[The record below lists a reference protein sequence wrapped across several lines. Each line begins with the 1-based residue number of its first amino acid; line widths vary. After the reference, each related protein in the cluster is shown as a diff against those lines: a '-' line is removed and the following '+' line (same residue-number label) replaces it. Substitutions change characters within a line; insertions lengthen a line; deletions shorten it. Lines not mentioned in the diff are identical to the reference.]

1 MQLDQLQLDL
11 RPRTNAQALDL
22 GFALLRAN
30 ATSVYTV
37 WLMLWLPLVGIC
49 TLLAFSVPALGFWVG
64 GWWLMLAWLVR
75 PWLERAPLYMLARQ
89 VFGEQVT
96 WQETLRAWPKQL
108 GGGFVRLFFL
118 RPFAAG
124 RGLYQAIWQL
134 EGARKKGARYR
145 IRVIGK
151 HTAGSA
157 NWFGV
162 ACAHFEGIIQIG
174 FFALIGLFYSDADA
188 MNPFSLFVDAGTE
201 PSTAII
207 ACSIIAFA
215 VSGAIIGP
223 IYVACCFTLYLN
235 RRATLEAWDLEI
247 ALRQMKPVVEK
258 QSGITSRIASLFI
271 LVLIS
276 SQFIFSNSAFAQ
288 KASPTQLNK
297 PICEKEKLVFDNTPQ
312 RADTTDPA
320 LKQTRQDI
328 DRIYQDSDF
337 QFYECKENWGPKFEK
352 KNKKEKIDA
361 DTEAM
366 IRRIAL
372 TLKYLFIA
380 ITLAFVIWLISRYRG
395 QFFNFDR
402 STKMRAATEVGGL
415 DIRPETLP
423 EDVASSAL
431 ALWQRGEQRAAIG
444 LLYRASLARMVEH
457 HQLNINQGATENDC
471 LENARGALSQGQFSS
486 MVFVT
491 LEICTNIWL
500 RAAYA
505 NQYPEDIEALCQQW
519 RSTFDRV
526 QEEGLK

>member
-30 ATSVYTV
+30 AVSVYTV

-49 TLLAFSVPALGFWVG
+49 TVLAFSLPALGFWVG
-64 GWWLMLAWLVR
+64 GWWLMLAWFAR

-96 WQETLRAWPKQL
+96 WQDTLRAWPSQI

-157 NWFGV
+157 NWFGL
-162 ACAHFEGIIQIG
+162 ACAHFELIIQVGI
-174 FFALIGLFYSDADA
+174 FALIGLFMSDADA
-188 MNPFSLFVDAGTE
+188 MNPFSLFVDAGTK
-201 PSTAII
+201 PPAVLIV
-207 ACSIIAFA
+207 CSIIAFA

-258 QSGITSRIASLFI
+258 QSTSASKIISFFI
-271 LVLIS
+271 IVLIS
-276 SQFIFSNSAFAQ
+276 SQFAFSNSAFARQ
-288 KASPTQLNK
+288 ASPTQFNK
-297 PICEKEKLVFDNTPQ
+297 PLCEKEKLVFDHTAQ
-312 RADTTDPA
+312 RPETSDPA
-320 LKQTRQDI
+320 LQQTRQDI
-328 DRIYQDSDF
+328 DKIYQGSEF
-337 QFYECKENWGPKFEK
+337 QFYECKENWGPKLEK
-352 KNKKEKIDA
+352 VNRQEKIGA
-361 DTEAM
+361 ETEAM

-372 TLKYLFIA
+372 TLKYVFIT
-380 ITLAFVIWLISRYRG
+380 ITVAFVIWLITRYRG
-395 QFFNFDR
+395 QFFNFEK
-402 STKMRAATEVGGL
+402 SAKMRAATEVAGL

-423 EDVASSAL
+423 EDVANSAL
-431 ALWQRGEQRAAIG
+431 ALWQRGEHRAAIG
-444 LLYRASLARMVEH
+444 LLYRASLARMVEQ
-457 HQLNINQGATENDC
+457 HQLTINQGATENDC
-471 LENARGALSQGQFSS
+471 LENARDALSKAQFSS
-486 MVFVT
+486 VVFAT

-505 NQYPEDIEALCQQW
+505 NQYPEDIEALCKQW
-519 RSTFDRV
+519 QSTFDRV